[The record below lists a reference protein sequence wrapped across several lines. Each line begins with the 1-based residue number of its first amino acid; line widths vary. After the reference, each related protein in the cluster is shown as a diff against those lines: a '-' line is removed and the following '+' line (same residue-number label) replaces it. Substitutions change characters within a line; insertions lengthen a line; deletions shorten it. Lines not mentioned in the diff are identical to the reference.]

1 VQLVHALVASRMR
14 RVTRMEQQGTSRVS
28 ARERESRNSGA
39 LRNVSRNGLYSR
51 VRPEEM
57 LGGDQA
63 SESTMWLDA
72 VRSICPCSSVE
83 ATKVSRSAV
92 TRPKGSRLPT
102 GMRLQAAHPWRSPI
116 LIGLQAQ
123 VIGTSNWRIYRNRA
137 CVRFHFSHL
146 PSLLFTWMRSP
157 LRYMEES

>member
-1 VQLVHALVASRMR
+1 MRWWHRARTR
-14 RVTRMEQQGTSRVS
+14 RVTRMGQQGTNRVS
-28 ARERESRNSGA
+28 AREGESHNSGA
-39 LRNVSRNGLYSR
+39 LPDVPRNGSYSR

-102 GMRLQAAHPWRSPI
+102 GMRLQAAHPWRSPT

-146 PSLLFTWMRSP
+146 PSLLFTWMCSP